1 MADPI
6 TWNVSAVENRGLGSE
21 LRRVLAVNWM
31 VAPVANTAGRDL
43 LRPWKWQVQ
52 WHLYWKSSNDFVPY
66 PNGATIGASTPVGVL
81 DTDADSLR
89 TAIDN
94 DVSASIATHGA
105 NAFSDDASLALG
117 EHIAIPAIFAGLS
130 HAPAAIS
137 GSILKL
143 SDHALIE
150 FPDNTYIGGQFTL
163 VPSITIGADTYVPPG
178 LLTPTGTDIAF
189 DCISGSAT
197 DPKLRVLLRPFDLGP
212 LATTEP
218 KPAADELLTPG
229 FLAWCATTF
238 SLPRLV
244 STTLDQKVYS
254 ADRFNESIALARNV
268 VRFALE
274 SMELALDPLPTAE
287 NRRTLLHDLF
297 NKDWEDAAA
306 GLTRVDAA
314 RVNLHAHALALAQ
327 PVAAATPTEAF
338 LKRLKDAGASLPP
351 HLKGSVEV
359 VLETTLKE
367 SQLLSDFAD
376 PKTRHG
382 AVNVLYDALAQ
393 VPIILDAIGGSGT
406 DPENAAASL
415 VSLLAWAFDGQMLG
429 KDANLAADR
438 RMALMALFQRNLLG
452 HARDPTS
459 FLGKLLDPAEADPLA
474 ALNGALTSTKAALQ
488 SLATPPARF
497 LLTRIDD
504 TFDPL
509 AQQGRERLTPGAGEL
524 PRVRHDTGLD
534 LVLPGSARSTK
545 GFDARRGYA
554 VALGSKVGDSQ
565 FSSVWITQAMA
576 RIERNGPFIRDASYP
591 PKDLWLHDTAG
602 AVKVNGVSNV
612 WLRYDGAPKN
622 AIIVDVDATK
632 DLPSTFPQFK
642 PGMYRIWPSSEA
654 PQLPILGFGIEYSVL
669 AVPIDNAGGTELPR
683 VATAPD
689 APAQLVDV
697 RTALDAYDNL
707 VQKKVFLS
715 VEPVAGPTV
724 VFGDLARASEV
735 ANDTFCHLWLAQQ
748 QRKPP
753 NQRLQPY
760 TDERP
765 AVAVLVPGAGE
776 DGRDEFAV
784 KNSAYDLGLR
794 GPRAH
799 ATFLERWLNFE
810 IAARKLKPSLTD
822 DRLAKATDEQIN
834 VLVERLAKE
843 RASDSNSQKEKYHH
857 PGVNRY
863 RLVVDFGPIPSTAT
877 AESPDL
883 FDPATNGFFD
893 LLDRKGASE
902 AAIRV
907 NRGAANGAHYDAGTF
922 KVTLAPGSFARIT
935 LQSGVPERFFKGD
948 ARRIHEGVMKE
959 GIDSG
964 FRYFYF
970 GDTSVWCESVAW
982 PKDGGALPRDLAIL
996 DVNRDHLRA
1005 VVGSVFTGSAH
1016 GGDPRYIR
1024 WARSLTMSRHEWH
1037 WVGPPLEP
1045 ERDLADKPGEWL
1057 HAYANVASLR
1067 EEEVAPLHAEHDG
1080 TEWRIPVKLTVLT
1093 TGVLKDIELPRWRG
1107 ARHTALAVSLMA
1119 RFRAWLTPS
1128 AIDRIESPVWQTAK
1142 IVPGRMG
1149 SRPDAPRWQLA
1160 VPLAETRDEEGDT
1173 SRSIAATRRAPNGV
1187 VLVFDEALY
1196 RTDSQAT
1203 GGGIGEAYDVDVVAT
1218 WPGYPKDGK
1227 KISLAE
1233 AGPNPIF
1240 EPKPDAPALS
1250 ADTFVRVSRPFGLTH
1265 DIGTNPLVASTAVV
1279 ATAPPSFHADQWVLA
1294 KLRTRKL
1301 IWPHLLLDNSLDPD
1315 SKGPPF
1321 VLKGDPANAF
1331 ERPNDFA
1338 VYGDIALG
1346 AAVTLEIDSKPVE
1359 LLAGAREKRKVRI
1372 LCTMHKARWR
1382 AADSVPTW
1390 RWQITV
1396 YQREGDDDVNFWRA
1410 VRKIPPQETE
1420 ALPARVGAPV
1430 RAGGLVGKVDA
1441 YELLASDYSEARW
1454 VSFIGL
1460 LGNGEALAAPAQ
1472 DFRLSSAR
1480 SLMLERTDRGVWLPE
1495 PNFRLVPPEESA
1507 ATCFQLALIFRPT
1520 RDALRGYLDRAA
1532 GMPLGFWKP
1541 IVDAGQL
1548 KGFDP
1553 IFDFTNA
1560 KPQPGDQAYIISF
1573 QRRNTGASES
1583 MPGKWEEFVQA
1594 MFPVPQLDTEDA
1606 AKLTESRLRM
1616 LPQYLGPIPIV

>member
-21 LRRVLAVNWM
+21 LRRVLALNWM
-31 VAPVANTAGRDL
+31 VAPVANTSARDL

-52 WHLYWKSSNDFVPY
+52 WQLYWKSGNNFVPY
-66 PNGATIGASTPVGVL
+66 PNGASIGVSTPVSVL
-81 DTDADSLR
+81 DTDAESLR
-89 TAIDN
+89 TAVDD
-94 DVSASIATHGA
+94 DVSASLTMLRA
-105 NAFSDDASLALG
+105 NAFSNDARFALG
-117 EHIAIPAIFAGLS
+117 EYIAIPAIFAGLS

-137 GSILKL
+137 GAILKL
-143 SDHALIE
+143 SDHILMT
-150 FPDNTYIGGQFTL
+150 FPDNKYMGGQFAL
-163 VPSITIGADTYVPPG
+163 VPSITIGADRYLPPG
-178 LLTPTGTDIAF
+178 SLTSTGTEIP
-189 DCISGSAT
+189 CVCTSGSAT
-197 DPKLRVLLRPFDLGP
+197 DPTLRVLLKTFDLGP
-212 LATTEP
+212 LATAEP

-244 STTLDQKVYS
+244 SATLDQKVYS

-274 SMELALDPLPTAE
+274 SIELALDPLPTAA

-297 NKDWEDAAA
+297 NKDWDEPAA

-314 RVNLHAHALALAQ
+314 RVNLHAQALALAQ

-338 LKRLKDAGASLPP
+338 LKRLRDAGASLPAP
-351 HLKGSVEV
+351 LKGSFEV
-359 VLETTLKE
+359 ILETTLKE

-382 AVNVLYDALAQ
+382 AVSVLYDTLAQ
-393 VPIILDAIGGSGT
+393 APIILDAIGGSGT

-415 VSLLAWAFDGQMLG
+415 ASLLPWAFDGQMPG
-429 KDANLAADR
+429 NETNLAADR

-452 HARDPTS
+452 HARDPSS
-459 FLGKLLDPAEADPLA
+459 FLGTLLDPTAADPLA
-474 ALNGALTSTKAALQ
+474 ALDGALTRRKAALQ
-488 SLATPPARF
+488 SLASPPARF

-524 PRVRHDTGLD
+524 PRVRHDSGLD
-534 LVLPGSARSTK
+534 LVLPGSARSTE

-554 VALGSKVGDSQ
+554 VALGSKVGGSPL
-565 FSSVWITQAMA
+565 SSVWITQAMA
-576 RIERNGPFIRDASYP
+576 RIERNGHFIRDASTP

-602 AVKVNGVSNV
+602 AVKVSGVSNV

-622 AIIVDVDATK
+622 AIILDASR

-642 PGMYRIWPSSEA
+642 PGMYRIWPSSA
-654 PQLPILGFGIEYSVL
+654 ASQLPVLGFGIEYIAL
-669 AVPIDNAGGTELPR
+669 AVPMDNAGGTELPR
-683 VATAPD
+683 VATTPD
-689 APAQLVDV
+689 APAQLVDAK
-697 RTALDAYDNL
+697 TALDAYDNL
-707 VQKKVFLS
+707 AQKKVFLS
-715 VEPVAGPTV
+715 VEPVAGPMV

-760 TDERP
+760 TDQRP
-765 AVAVLVPGAGE
+765 PVAVLVPGAGE
-776 DGRDEFAV
+776 DGRDEFAI
-784 KNSAYDLGLR
+784 KTSAYDLGLQ

-810 IAARKLKPSLTD
+810 LAARKLKPSLTD
-822 DRLAKATDEQIN
+822 NRFAKATDVQLQG
-834 VLVERLAKE
+834 LVKRLAKE
-843 RASDSNSQKEKYHH
+843 MAGDSDSQKEKYHH

-863 RLVVDFGPIPSTAT
+863 RLVVDFGPVPSTAT
-877 AESPDL
+877 VESPDL
-883 FDPATNGFFD
+883 FDPATNAFFD
-893 LLDRKGASE
+893 LLDKKGASE

-907 NRGAANGAHYDAGTF
+907 NRGAANEARYDAGTF

-948 ARRIHEGVMKE
+948 ARRFHEGVMNE

-964 FRYFYF
+964 FRHFYF
-970 GDTSVWCESVAW
+970 GDASVWCESVAW
-982 PKDGGALPRDLAIL
+982 PKAGGDLRRELAIL

-1005 VVGSVFTGSAH
+1005 VVGSVFAGSAH

-1024 WARSLTMSRHEWH
+1024 WARSLTISQHEWH
-1037 WVGPPLEP
+1037 WVGPPLEA

-1067 EEEVAPLHAEHDG
+1067 HEEVAPLHAEHDG
-1080 TEWRIPVKLTVLT
+1080 TEWPIPVKLTVPT
-1093 TGVLKDIELPRWRG
+1093 TGVLKEIELPRLRG
-1107 ARHTALAVSLMA
+1107 ARHTALAVSLVA

-1142 IVPGRMG
+1142 VVPGRMG
-1149 SRPDAPRWQLA
+1149 AKPDAPRWQLA

-1173 SRSIAATRRAPNGV
+1173 TRSVVATRRAPNGV

-1196 RTDSQAT
+1196 RTDSLAT
-1203 GGGIGEAYDVDVVAT
+1203 GGGIGEGYDIDVVAT

-1279 ATAPPSFHADQWVLA
+1279 VTAPPSFHADQWVLA

-1315 SKGPPF
+1315 SGGPPF

-1331 ERPNDFA
+1331 ERPKDFA
-1338 VYGDIALG
+1338 IYGDIERG
-1346 AAVTLEIDSKPVE
+1346 ATVTLEIDSRPVE
-1359 LLAGAREKRKVRI
+1359 LLAAGSERKELRI
-1372 LCTMHKARWR
+1372 LCTMHKAKWR
-1382 AADSVPTW
+1382 ATDSVPTW

-1396 YQREGDDDVNFWRA
+1396 YRPDGGSGDARGWRA
-1410 VRKIPPQETE
+1410 VRKIPPQETGT
-1420 ALPARVGAPV
+1420 LPARVGAVV
-1430 RAGGLVGKVDA
+1430 RAGGISGKVYG

-1460 LGNGEALAAPAQ
+1460 LGNGKALPAPAQ
-1472 DFRLSSAR
+1472 DFRLSSAAT
-1480 SLMLERTDRGVWLPE
+1480 LMLERTDRGVWHPE
-1495 PNFRLVPPEESA
+1495 PNFRLVPPEESRA
-1507 ATCFQLALIFRPT
+1507 NCFQLALIYRPL
-1520 RDALRGYLDRAA
+1520 RDALRGYLDQTA

-1548 KGFDP
+1548 KGFVP
-1553 IFDFTNA
+1553 IFDFTKA

-1573 QRRNTGASES
+1573 QRRNTGESES
-1583 MPGKWEEFVQA
+1583 LPGNWEEFVQA
-1594 MFPVPQLDTEDA
+1594 MFPAPQLDTEDA
-1606 AKLTESRLRM
+1606 AKLAESRLRM